1 MFPGPVKVSRVSE
14 SAAPVLVAVAHGT
27 RDRAGVAEIERLA
40 GLVRQARPDL
50 EVRLCW
56 LELAE
61 PLLRDTLPGLA
72 GPVVVAPLLLSTGYH
87 VKTDLAAVVGSRPQ
101 TAIAAQL
108 GPDPRITAAV
118 LDRLHEAGFG
128 AGFEAGLGA
137 GFRAGPVS
145 EAGVALFAS
154 GSSDPE
160 AAENLAVAASQLAQ
174 QAGRPVYPRFL
185 TDENWRDGLPAEV
198 AVANYLL
205 APGFF
210 NDRLAELGRAEL
222 GLHKVAEPIGAHPGV
237 VAVLLDRYDEAART
251 LRPDIDA
258 GPPSQLG

>member
-1 MFPGPVKVSRVSE
+1 MNQFP
-14 SAAPVLVAVAHGT
+14 APALVAVAHGT
-27 RDRAGVAEIERLA
+27 RDQAGVAEIERLA

-61 PLLRDTLPGLA
+61 PLLRDTLPCLA

-108 GPDPRITAAV
+108 GPDPRISAAV
-118 LDRLHEAGFG
+118 LDRLGEAGPVP
-128 AGFEAGLGA
+128 EAGL
-137 GFRAGPVS
+137 
-145 EAGVALFAS
+145 ALFAS

-174 QAGRPVYPRFL
+174 RAGCPVYPRFL
-185 TDENWRDGLPAEV
+185 TDERWRDGLPPGV

-210 NDRLAELGRAEL
+210 NDRLTGLARNEL
-222 GLHKVAEPIGAHPGV
+222 GLDRVAGPLGAHPGV
-237 VAVLLDRYDEAART
+237 IAVLLDRYDGAARM
-251 LRPDIDA
+251 LRSDIDA
-258 GPPSQLG
+258 GRPSQLG